1 MQDMFIAGAETSSA
15 IIIWA
20 LAEMIRD
27 PRTMAKAQFE
37 VRQVLKGK
45 TIFEDTDLEELKYLK
60 LVIKEMLRLHLPFPL
75 LLPRECREET
85 RIGGY
90 TIPVKTR
97 VLINAWAIGRDP
109 EYWHNPESF
118 IPERFDNNHID
129 FRGNHFPLVQEEECV
144 QGSYSA

>member
-20 LAEMIRD
+20 LAEMIRN

-45 TIFEDTDLEELKYLK
+45 TIFEDTDLEELK
-60 LVIKEMLRLHLPFPL
+60 
-75 LLPRECREET
+75 EET
-85 RIGGY
+85 RIGEY

-129 FRGNHFPLVQEEECV
+129 FQGNHFPLVQEEECV
-144 QGSYSA
+144 QGGYSA